1 MTLSAHGTKKKVLN
15 QARYKITME
24 LNNMHMDDDRT
35 LSNKQS
41 KIS

>member
-24 LNNMHMDDDRT
+24 SNNMHFDDRT

-41 KIS
+41 KLS